1 MNTQLIPVFP
11 GQINNQSVNLVDARL
26 LHSFLE
32 VTRDFSTWIKGRIE
46 EYGFI
51 KNVDFLVHQNCG
63 TKTGRGGNRKAVIDY
78 HLALD
83 MAKELSMVERN
94 DKGRQARRY
103 FISCEQQLHAA
114 QPLLQEKEPQPLE
127 LMVVMYEDEFNR
139 LLDDR
144 LEAFKNELLPGLSAL
159 HGSVDGKVLLEFQ
172 RGQIT
177 KAEALAPD
185 AVVYTWGSLR
195 ELLAQQ
201 GLSVVPTKALAA
213 LKDVLC

>member
-1 MNTQLIPVFP
+1 MTTQLIPVFS
-11 GQINNQSVNLVDARL
+11 GEIAGVSVQLVDANL

-32 VTRDFSTWIKGRIE
+32 VVTRFNDWIKDRIS

-51 KNVDFLVHQNCG
+51 ENQDFMSFTEKSVKPKG
-63 TKTGRGGNRKAVIDY
+63 GRPCQKY
-78 HLALD
+78 HLTLD